1 MLSGFILPIVIIAIA
16 GSMVTSIVRLSL
28 SYKYRAAQ
36 RAGAGDPEQQRRLEE
51 TVLELTDQVAQLRTE
66 VVELG
71 ERMDFA
77 ERVLVR
83 GRDDAKL
90 TDGRSAGGR

>member
-1 MLSGFILPIVIIAIA
+1 MGFVLPIVIVAIVA
-16 GSMVTSIVRLSL
+16 SMVTSIVRLSL
-28 SYKYRAAQ
+28 SYKYRGGD
-36 RAGAGDPEQQRRLEE
+36 RHLPAGDPEQLRRLEE
-51 TVLELTDQVAQLRTE
+51 TVGELRDQVGQMREDL
-66 VVELG
+66 VDLG

-90 TDGRSAGGR
+90 TNGH

>member
-1 MLSGFILPIVIIAIA
+1 MISGFILPIVIVAILA
-16 GSMVTSIVRLSL
+16 SMVTSIVRMSL
-28 SYKYRAAQ
+28 SYKYGRG
-36 RAGAGDPEQQRRLEE
+36 GARRHRDTGDPEEQRRLEE
-51 TVLELTDQVAQLRTE
+51 TVLELSDQVAQLRTE
-66 VVELG
+66 LVELG

-90 TDGRSAGGR
+90 PDGR

>member
-1 MLSGFILPIVIIAIA
+1 MLTGFVLPIVIVAIA

-28 SYKYRAAQ
+28 SYKYGKR
-36 RAGAGDPEQQRRLEE
+36 GALRHGEIGDPEQQRRLEE
-51 TVLELTDQVAQLRTE
+51 TVLELRDQVGQLRE
-66 VVELG
+66 DFVDLS

-77 ERVLVR
+77 ERMLVR

-90 TDGRSAGGR
+90 TNGR

>member
-1 MLSGFILPIVIIAIA
+1 MGFVLPIVIIAIVV
-16 GSMVTSIVRLSL
+16 MVTSIVRLSL
-28 SYKYRAAQ
+28 SYKYRGGD
-36 RAGAGDPEQQRRLEE
+36 RRLPAGDPEQLRRLEE
-51 TVLELTDQVAQLRTE
+51 TVGELRDQVGQLRE
-66 VVELG
+66 DLVDLG

-90 TDGRSAGGR
+90 GDGH